1 MTVNVTTPFTNGAL
15 DGHALLSPWML
26 LLRLDFEG
34 GFRTLGGIVLLN
46 KIFILQLL

>member
-15 DGHALLSPWML
+15 DGHVLFSPWML

-34 GFRTLGGIVLLN
+34 GFETLGTIVLLN